1 MLEHPKSE
9 CLKPVHLC
17 PNFACC
23 HSGPKDLR
31 VCSHICSLGL
41 GNSLPCIS
49 HHPGVV
55 QPTVS
60 VGWDL
65 EGALP
70 LRKTHFM
77 PSFCPAEKVH
87 AEIERVLG
95 PDRLPT
101 FEDRK
106 KMPFTTAVIHEV
118 QRFVTLL
125 PHVPRCTST
134 DTHFKGYFIPKV
146 LAALRT
152 KSRVVHMHHTSDPQG
167 KMSQEGGKLV
177 AQGIQCGRASFLILH
192 LLSIQTYGSLT
203 SGLCTQLFIFHYSVC
218 FLIRSW

>member
-49 HHPGVV
+49 HHTGVV

-146 LAALRT
+146 LAALWT

-192 LLSIQTYGSLT
+192 LLSIQTYGSVT

-218 FLIRSW
+218 FLIRS